1 MRGFP
6 CIICSSQPPV
16 HAHHVK
22 HSEKT
27 GMGLKVSDC
36 WTVPLCWECHHELHN
51 AKVKEELFWSLKGVD
66 PIEKAQELWRHT
78 NQANAKKSIR

>member
-1 MRGFP
+1 
-6 CIICSSQPPV
+6 
-16 HAHHVK
+16 
-22 HSEKT
+22 
-27 GMGLKVSDC
+27 MGLKVSDC

-78 NQANAKKSIR
+78 NEANAKKSIR